1 MKGNFLLEYEQIDV
15 FNSLS
20 DEDAGK
26 LIKGVFSYVTTG
38 DSNLDGVMKAI
49 FIPIKKAIDKN
60 EESYQRRCEINRLN
74 GSKGGAPKGNQNAK
88 KPKTTENN
96 PMVENEE
103 KNNPKQHDNNHIS
116 YITNHI
122 SEDINK
128 DIRVIGEEE
137 KEEEKQP
144 KDKYDKEI
152 YDGIIDYLNFKAG
165 TKYRSTS
172 ENNKKHIRARLND
185 GFIPEDFKVVID
197 NMTAKWLTDEK
208 MSRYL
213 RPETLFGN
221 KFESYLNE
229 IPRKTIPKKL
239 SEISMEEIDRA
250 IEEERRGKR

>member
-1 MKGNFLLEYEQIDV
+1 MKNNFLLNAELIDIV
-15 FNSLS
+15 SVLPKEEIADLF
-20 DEDAGK
+20 
-26 LIKGVFSYVTTG
+26 I
-38 DSNLDGVMKAI
+38 AI
-49 FIPIKKAIDKN
+49 LNYANGRDYDLKPTLQAVFIPIKKEIDKN
-60 EESYQRRCEINRLN
+60 EKRYKEICDKRKEAINKRWE
-74 GSKGGAPKGNQNAK
+74 KEKQPKI
-88 KPKTTENN
+88 TEEIQMNT
-96 PMVENEE
+96 NEYKCIQE
-103 KNNPKQHDNNHIS
+103 DTDNNHIS

-128 DIRVIGEEE
+128 DNRVIGEEE

>member
-1 MKGNFLLEYEQIDV
+1 MKENFLLKYQHADIFE
-15 FNSLS
+15 SLS

-26 LIKGVFSYVTTG
+26 LIKGIFNYVTTG
-38 DSNLDGVMKAI
+38 ESNLDGLMKTI
-49 FIPIKKAIDKN
+49 FIPIKKDIDKN
-60 EESYQRRCEINRLN
+60 EENYQKRCEKNRENINKRWNKDIPEDTNEYDGIKKEEN
-74 GSKGGAPKGNQNAK
+74 GYESIPND
-88 KPKTTENN
+88 T
-96 PMVENEE
+96 
-103 KNNPKQHDNNHIS
+103 DNNHIS
-116 YITNHI
+116 YITTHNINNHK
-122 SEDINK
+122 K
-128 DIRVIGEEE
+128 DNRVIGEEE
-137 KEEEKQP
+137 KKEP

-165 TKYRSTS
+165 TKYKSTS

-185 GFIPEDFKVVID
+185 GFIPDDFKVVID
-197 NMTAKWLTDEK
+197 NMTSKWLNDEK

-250 IEEERRGKR
+250 IELEKEKNRS